1 LPAVDASDSQP
12 VAAPA
17 ATRAP
22 RGRLSGRSLVII
34 GAVWIAVVGGA
45 LGIAAA
51 LDEEPQ
57 RPVTLEAAPP
67 QGLPVLRLYLE
78 RGLPAEVA
86 GLKTGAEQA
95 ARLQQLATAK
105 NDPGLWVDL
114 AAFALRV
121 GDLNFA
127 QAAFQ
132 QALTLDPDRLDA
144 KVGLLMVDGATGSK
158 GLGRAAK
165 GLADLEAANRTS
177 QMVAFNA
184 GMVAVYRGDRAA
196 ARAAFER
203 AYALGPAT
211 ALGKLAKRFTSAAA
225 PSATP

>member
-1 LPAVDASDSQP
+1 MDASDSQP

-22 RGRLSGRSLVII
+22 SGRLSRRSLAII
-34 GAVWIAVVGGA
+34 GAVWIAVAGGA

-51 LDEEPQ
+51 LDKEPQ
-57 RPVTLEAAPP
+57 KPVTLTAAPP

-78 RGLPAEVA
+78 RGLPPEVA
-86 GLKTGAEQA
+86 KLKTGAAQA

-132 QALTLDPDRLDA
+132 QALTIDPNRLDA

-165 GLADLEAANRTS
+165 GLAALETANPTS
-177 QMVAFNA
+177 QMAAFNS
-184 GMVAVYRGDRAA
+184 GMVGIYRGDRAA
-196 ARAAFER
+196 ARAAFGR
-203 AYALGPAT
+203 AVSLGRAT
-211 ALGKLAKRFTSAAA
+211 ALGKLAQRFTTAAA
-225 PSATP
+225 PSGTP